1 MQANWCVIV
10 RRTHCQRKVAL
21 YIENRFVS
29 QRSKIKDQSEEQRLS
44 MDETR
49 RTWYSGTRDA
59 RYLENGG
66 HVDSLNLGVMLACT
80 PGPSGHHNLF
90 E

>member
-1 MQANWCVIV
+1 MDPTNRIFI
-10 RRTHCQRKVAL
+10 RTTGVK
-21 YIENRFVS
+21 FFGG
-29 QRSKIKDQSEEQRLS
+29 DQGAESEETEVNGDWTLEE
-44 MDETR
+44 DV
-49 RTWYSGTRDA
+49 
-59 RYLENGG
+59 ENGG